1 MFEKESDR
9 LPKACEAGL
18 YGMGR
23 RIFTAGVKV
32 LSCEETQGVEASM
45 EG

>member
-1 MFEKESDR
+1 MLEKESDR
-9 LPKACEAGL
+9 LPKALEAGL

-23 RIFTAGVKV
+23 KSFTVGVKV
-32 LSCEETQGVEASM
+32 LSCEKTQGIEASR